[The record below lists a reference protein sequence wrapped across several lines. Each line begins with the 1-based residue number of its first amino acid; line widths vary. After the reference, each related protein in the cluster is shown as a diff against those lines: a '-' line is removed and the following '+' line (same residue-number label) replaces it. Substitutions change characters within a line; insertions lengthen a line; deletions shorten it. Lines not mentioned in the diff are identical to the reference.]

1 MVNAIGP
8 GIQNFMLVTAIFA
21 PLLAAGA
28 LFRIRVFKTAHQ
40 VALGAIAASTL
51 AALLAAAGE
60 GVEVFWESFLGVNFV
75 LAPDFMGFFLAFMAL
90 GLWFFY
96 TLFSL
101 DFMKQ
106 KQHAHRFLFFSLL
119 SLTGTLG
126 VFLAG
131 DLFTMFVFFEF
142 MAFTSFPLVIHEQTE
157 TARWAGKQY
166 IYIGVLGGLTILL
179 GLFLLYHRTGTL
191 IYSELAGALSA
202 GSPVDIII
210 IAGMLLGFAIKAGL
224 VPVHFWV
231 PHGYV
236 AAPAPGSA
244 ILSAVL
250 KKCGVFGIIRLLF
263 LLAPILTFGQ
273 IMLGIGI
280 LTMLLGSLLAFFE
293 HHGKRI
299 LAYSSVSQA
308 GYIMVGL
315 GGGAI
320 MAETGVMGGLGS
332 FYHVLNHALFKG
344 SLFLALGYIF
354 LRTRE
359 FNIYRLGNLWRR
371 MPVTTILAVVSAAG
385 LMGLPLFNGYA
396 SKTMIH
402 HALTFAESET
412 QMAIY
417 GHAETLF
424 NIGAAGTTAYC
435 IKLIYNVF
443 FAPRQSKFSGEKEK
457 PMVRGLFI
465 ALITVM
471 LFIGFF
477 PTLTMETIILPAYDA
492 FQLDPEFV
500 DYKLA
505 GYNFFNAYDLQGAFK
520 ILLMGLFLT
529 GLNLILVWKKVDLPR
544 CLSLEKL
551 VLEPLFQG
559 LGAVLG
565 AVYYFINNQLMGF
578 GNALVSGYKKGL
590 PYITGL
596 DGQVDSLGEKTE
608 KLFSG
613 FIFQAPREEDKEVLL
628 QRILR
633 EGSKREQES
642 DLKGFWDWLTG
653 EGILK
658 PVDQEQ
664 EDRTDFIGS
673 VEDFSKQVQ
682 EMMEKEDMSPGEKRR
697 MARIFARLMAME
709 EQGLSPG
716 SMEEKKYP
724 HLRIIQRLEEVF
736 QYLTGNIQTVEGL
749 DREKE
754 KEKERTQ
761 EKQKKRR
768 REAADSGWGKW
779 SVLNLNFDM
788 IILAMTLV
796 IAVILLVFFAQI

>member
-8 GIQNFMLVTAIFA
+8 GMQSVMLVTAIFA

-51 AALLAAAGE
+51 AALLAAGE

-75 LAPDFMGFFLAFMAL
+75 LAPDFMGFFMAFMAL

-96 TLFSL
+96 TVFSM
-101 DFMKQ
+101 DYMKQ
-106 KQHAHRFLFFSLL
+106 GQHAHRFLFFSLL

-157 TARWAGKQY
+157 TARRAGKQY

-191 IYSELAGALSA
+191 IYSELAGVLA
-202 GSPVDIII
+202 GGSSVDIII
-210 IAGMLLGFAIKAGL
+210 IGGMLLGFAIKAGL

-263 LLAPILTFGQ
+263 LLAPSLTFGQ
-273 IMLGIGI
+273 IMLGLGL
-280 LTMLLGSLLAFFE
+280 LTMILGSLFAFFE

-299 LAYSSVSQA
+299 LAYSSISQA

-332 FYHVLNHALFKG
+332 FFHVLNHALFKG

-412 QMAIY
+412 QMAVY
-417 GHAETLF
+417 GYAETLF

-443 FAPRQSKFSGEKEK
+443 FAPRQSKFSGDREK
-457 PMVRGLFI
+457 PLVQGVFM

-471 LFIGFF
+471 LFIGLL

-500 DYKLA
+500 EYKLA

-520 ILLMGLFLT
+520 IFLMGLFLT
-529 GLNLILVWKKVDLPR
+529 GLNLLLVWKQVDLPR
-544 CLSLEKL
+544 WLSLEKL
-551 VLEPLFQG
+551 FLDPLFQG
-559 LGAVLG
+559 LGALLA
-565 AVYYFINNQLMGF
+565 AVYFFINNRLMGF
-578 GNALVSGYKKGL
+578 GNTLVSSYKKGL
-590 PYITGL
+590 PYITRL
-596 DGQVDSLGEKTE
+596 DGQVDSLGEKTDQ
-608 KLFSG
+608 LFSG
-613 FIFQAPREEDKEVLL
+613 FVFQTPSEEDKEALL

-633 EGSKREQES
+633 EGSKKEHES

-658 PVDQEQ
+658 PADREQ

-673 VEDFSKQVQ
+673 VGDFSKRVQ
-682 EMMEKEDMSPGEKRR
+682 EMMEQEDMSPGDKKR

-709 EQGLSPG
+709 EQGLSSG

-724 HLRIIQRLEEVF
+724 HIKIIQRLEEVF
-736 QYLTGNIQTVEGL
+736 QFLTGNVQTVEGL

-761 EKQKKRR
+761 EKEKKRK

-788 IILAMTLV
+788 IILGMTLV
-796 IAVILLVFFAQI
+796 IAVILLVFFAQL